1 MSICGI
7 YFDGGVTC
15 VLQEDCPAHA
25 VCGMPVGQPWAHIE
39 VGYISLESKS
49 HRYKCRRHERAD
61 VVRMRMLS
69 EITQSMKGDKRGG
82 LPSHRSSRV
91 REDPAKGSEQ
101 EWPAGSEGNRTV
113 GSLEVKWRKWFRTE
127 APVSCAQC
135 CHEMSKLSP
144 SPR

>member
-1 MSICGI
+1 MFICGI

-25 VCGMPVGQPWAHIE
+25 VFGMPAGQPWAHIE

-69 EITQSMKGDKRGG
+69 ETQNMKGDKRGG
-82 LPSHRSSRV
+82 LSSHRSSRV
-91 REDPAKGSEQ
+91 RKERKILQRGVSKSGRPARREIGQWVLWNSSGGNGSGQ
-101 EWPAGSEGNRTV
+101 RHQSAV
-113 GSLEVKWRKWFRTE
+113 
-127 APVSCAQC
+127 
-135 CHEMSKLSP
+135 P
-144 SPR
+144 SAAMR